1 MDRIINRALRAAL
14 LDRAFFQEVEKDND
28 LNQEALLV
36 VIIVS
41 VASGVAAF
49 IASLI
54 NGRFGPAVLR
64 LSISIAVGIANY
76 YIWAY
81 ATHYIGT
88 KMFAGQAEPGE
99 LLRVLGYAS
108 APRVLSLLVFI
119 PYFGPLLAL
128 TGSIW
133 ALAAGFVG
141 VREALDLDTTETLAT
156 VFIGWLAILI
166 GGGIVRSILGI
177 SAFGF

>member
-1 MDRIINRALRAAL
+1 
-14 LDRAFFQEVEKDND
+14 
-28 LNQEALLV
+28 
-36 VIIVS
+36 
-41 VASGVAAF
+41 
-49 IASLI
+49 
-54 NGRFGPAVLR
+54 
-64 LSISIAVGIANY
+64 
-76 YIWAY
+76 
-81 ATHYIGT
+81 
-88 KMFAGQAEPGE
+88 
-99 LLRVLGYAS
+99 
-108 APRVLSLLVFI
+108 VLSLLVFI

-141 VREALDLDTTETLAT
+141 AREALDLDTTETLAT